1 MYKFLICQ
9 TVDDKDVWFLSFN
22 SKMFPKFSQ
31 TVKEAALLGYWSR
44 KQDKWITSGTAIK
57 LRNEYQNV
65 KHAMSDSE
73 LTAIMLGL
81 DIKELKN
88 IGYIPFEGIDMFSTI
103 YSSGV
108 VEL

>member
-1 MYKFLICQ
+1 MYRFLICQ

-22 SKMFPKFSQ
+22 SKMFPAFSKNVRQ
-31 TVKEAALLGYWSR
+31 AALLGYWSR
-44 KQDKWITSGTAIK
+44 NQNKWITSGTAIK
-57 LRNEYQNV
+57 LRDEYQSV

-88 IGYIPFEGIDMFSTI
+88 SSHIPYEGIDLFGSI
-103 YSSGV
+103 YYSDV
-108 VEL
+108 VKL

>member
-9 TVDDKDVWFLSFN
+9 TVVGKDVWYLSFN
-22 SKMFPKFSQ
+22 SKMFPTFSQ

-88 IGYIPFEGIDMFSTI
+88 VGYIPFEGIDCFTSI
-103 YSSGV
+103 YYSDV
-108 VEL
+108 VKL